1 MHSFLPAYLGG
12 TLFSLLDVYGRNFFS
27 GGGGGG
33 GVHVHPVSPPCV
45 RAFDK

>member
-33 GVHVHPVSPPCV
+33 AHAPSEPPL
-45 RAFDK
+45 RTRF